1 MPFVRVHRLTT
12 GSVGNG
18 ASKED
23 TWKSDAKYV
32 LREVLITPRGNS
44 ALTNVQFYA
53 DVDGVPFF
61 RPDVPADLLDPL
73 NRNRPQ
79 PGLDFAKGSSFN
91 YKLTN
96 NSGAGE
102 TYDISLV
109 LETEAWP
116 PA

>member
-1 MPFVRVHRLTT
+1 MGSVRIHRLST
-12 GSVGNG
+12 GSVANG
-18 ASKED
+18 ASYEGS
-23 TWKSDAKYV
+23 WKSDAKYT

-44 ALTNVQFYA
+44 VLTNVQFYA
-53 DVDGVPFF
+53 DIDGVPFF

-73 NRNRPQ
+73 NPIRPVLAL
-79 PGLDFAKGSSFN
+79 PFAKGSSFN

-96 NSGAGE
+96 NSGAAE

-109 LETEAWP
+109 LETETWP